1 MSFASQLCWQRRDVA
16 HGSVF
21 TGRRAARTLLID
33 YLSLDR
39 NRSTEPGCSL
49 RDGQEVLCFHGK
61 TTTFYLAGKMMCLS
75 MENVPLNPL
84 KPSDQGQFDMWSERV
99 RLLLEQDQDQDQDQ
113 AAPRRE
119 VHVKMSK
126 DSVALTAD
134 QDHRHVRCFFEK
146 KSLSVEQYTAPSVA
160 VRVGSKQRDRLFSWP
175 AARRPDVRR
184 EVPSRRDGW
193 VLAPGPVRSAASGR
207 WKEPNKWG
215 DMNNSTENDCICLVH
230 FCIHVLY
237 LY

>member
-1 MSFASQLCWQRRDVA
+1 
-16 HGSVF
+16 
-21 TGRRAARTLLID
+21 
-33 YLSLDR
+33 
-39 NRSTEPGCSL
+39 
-49 RDGQEVLCFHGK
+49 
-61 TTTFYLAGKMMCLS
+61 

-84 KPSDQGQFDMWSERV
+84 KPSDQGQFYAWSERV
-99 RLLLEQDQDQDQDQ
+99 RLLLDQDQDQ

-134 QDHRHVRCFFEK
+134 QDHRHFRWFFEK
-146 KSLSVEQYTAPSVA
+146 SPFQLNSTRAHWAPSVG
-160 VRVGSKQRDRLFSWP
+160 VRVGRKQRDRLFSWP

-207 WKEPNKWG
+207 WKEPKWG
-215 DMNNSTENDCICLVH
+215 DMSNSTENDCICLVH
-230 FCIHVLY
+230 FCIHGLY